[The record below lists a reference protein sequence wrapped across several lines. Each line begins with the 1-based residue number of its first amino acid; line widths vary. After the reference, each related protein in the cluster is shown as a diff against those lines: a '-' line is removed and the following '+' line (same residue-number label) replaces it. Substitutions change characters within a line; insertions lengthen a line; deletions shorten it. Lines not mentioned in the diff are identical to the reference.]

1 MSVKRPSLSRRD
13 LPAKQRREI
22 ADRLRAFV
30 TDTLQLSRRAFERR
44 TGLPHA
50 TVAAWLSEGARAP
63 AVPDAAALVHL
74 AETVQLNPA
83 WLLLGDEPRVRGA
96 PTASRSLGRDLRA
109 SVVADFIGAMS
120 REEAERLVPS
130 GTALLRAFLVQ
141 MSGLREFRRGGP
153 AGRTPVPL
161 VLEERWPD
169 AAAASGSDELAA
181 EPAPTPAVRTPTPAS
196 APEPKPSGT
205 FEKVVL

>member
-1 MSVKRPSLSRRD
+1 VSVKRPALSRRD
-13 LPAKQRREI
+13 LPARQRREI
-22 ADRLRAFV
+22 ADRLRSFV

-44 TGLPHA
+44 AGLPHA
-50 TVAAWLSEGARAP
+50 TVAAWLAEGSKAP
-63 AVPDAAALVHL
+63 AVPDAAALIHL

-96 PTASRSLGRDLRA
+96 PAPSRSLGRDLRA

-153 AGRTPVPL
+153 LGRTSAPL
-161 VLEERWPD
+161 SLEEQRPE
-169 AAAASGSDELAA
+169 AAASGASETPPGEAA
-181 EPAPTPAVRTPTPAS
+181 ATSTTRVPAPPS